1 MTPVAYRITS
11 VLGAVSYYSVTSY
24 DVESEAEA
32 LKSREIR
39 GLYLSPQPDC
49 PPDAEVYLHSGD
61 SFWEPF
67 EVSEGVCPNDCLS
80 LYLGPV
86 IQEADGVL
94 LAISHKVQ
102 HSLRSLLLKLA
113 KFHWSPNHPSTYTI
127 SHSEHGKPVGL
138 GLIAMK
144 NPASFNLVY
153 AEMNGEL
160 DTALKQMQA
169 VTLFA
174 GFDTMLQSE
183 NMPHEFEANV
193 TLMTEEDF
201 RKWMQD
207 ARNYEGIPDTTINRV
222 REALKLPEVRGV

>member
-1 MTPVAYRITS
+1 MTPVAYRTVN
-11 VLGAVSYYSVTSY
+11 VLGSVRYLSVIEY
-24 DVESEAEA
+24 DNFT
-32 LKSREIR
+32 LHDQLTDQEIR
-39 GLYLSPQPDC
+39 GLYLSPQPGC
-49 PPDAEVYLHSGD
+49 SVLAEVYLHSRNRFYAPGHVAGG
-61 SFWEPF
+61 S
-67 EVSEGVCPNDCLS
+67 CPGDCLS

-86 IQEADGVL
+86 IQELGGL
-94 LAISHKVQ
+94 LAMLDRAVKDKVRDLV
-102 HSLRSLLLKLA
+102 LRLS
-113 KFHWSPNHPSTYTI
+113 KFHWSPQHPSTYTI
-127 SHSEHGKPVGL
+127 SHPEHGKPVGL

-183 NMPHEFEANV
+183 STPHEFEANV

-201 RKWMQD
+201 REWMQD
-207 ARNYEGIPDTTINRV
+207 ARNYEGIPDTTVIRI